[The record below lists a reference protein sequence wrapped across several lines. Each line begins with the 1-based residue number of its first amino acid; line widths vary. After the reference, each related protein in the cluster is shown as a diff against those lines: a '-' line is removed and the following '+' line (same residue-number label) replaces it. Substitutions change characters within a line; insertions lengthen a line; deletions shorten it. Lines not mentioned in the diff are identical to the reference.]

1 MGMSLLSRAY
11 IMSQT
16 NKQPGKDPVRDLAVE
31 IYIELISRAV
41 TVTENAAKINASP
54 ESLAKISFK
63 LAEAFEKAEAEILAD
78 ARPKNQN
85 FNVGAVDIGSW
96 GKTP

>member
-1 MGMSLLSRAY
+1 
-11 IMSQT
+11 MSQA
-16 NKQPGKDPVRDLAVE
+16 NKEPAKDPIRALAVE
-31 IYIELISRAV
+31 IYIELIGHAV
-41 TVTENAAKINASP
+41 TVTENAATINASP

-63 LAEAFEKAEAEILAD
+63 LAEAFEKAEAEIMAD

-96 GKTP
+96 GNTP

>member
-1 MGMSLLSRAY
+1 
-11 IMSQT
+11 MSQA
-16 NKQPGKDPVRDLAVE
+16 NKEPAKDPTRDLAVE

-63 LAEAFEKAEAEILAD
+63 LAEAFEKAEAEIMAD

>member
-1 MGMSLLSRAY
+1 
-11 IMSQT
+11 MSQT
-16 NKQPGKDPVRDLAVE
+16 NKEPAKDPIRALAVE
-31 IYIELISRAV
+31 IYIELIGHTV
-41 TVTENAAKINASP
+41 TVTENEAKINASP

-63 LAEAFEKAEAEILAD
+63 LAEAFEKAEAEIMAD

>member
-1 MGMSLLSRAY
+1 
-11 IMSQT
+11 MSQA
-16 NKQPGKDPVRDLAVE
+16 NKEPAKDPIRALAVE
-31 IYIELISRAV
+31 IYIELIGPAV
-41 TVTENAAKINASP
+41 TVAENAATINASP

-63 LAEAFEKAEAEILAD
+63 LAEAFEKAEAEIMAD

-96 GKTP
+96 GNTP

>member
-1 MGMSLLSRAY
+1 MGMSLLLRAH
-11 IMSQT
+11 IMSQASKET
-16 NKQPGKDPVRDLAVE
+16 ARNNVRDMAVE
-31 IYIELISRAV
+31 IYIELIGRAV
-41 TVTENAAKINASP
+41 TVTDNAAKINASP
-54 ESLAKISFK
+54 DSLAKISFK
-63 LAEAFEKAEAEILAD
+63 LAEAFGRAEAEIMAD